1 MTISLPECAEQV
13 ERVMDLPYSP
23 KTDAGKA
30 ELIRALYDVA
40 RSPQHAQRTIS
51 ELVRGDRCPT
61 PKEIID
67 TAWGLLSDAEKA
79 GKRCPLCIDGWAE
92 ANRVINGIE
101 YAYRKR
107 CACRAASAVDH
118 KMVAAGCD
126 Q

>member
-1 MTISLPECAEQV
+1 MTISLPECAEQI
-13 ERVMDLPYSP
+13 ERVMDLPYAP

-67 TAWGLLSDAEKA
+67 TAWSLLTDAEKA
-79 GKRCPLCIDGWAE
+79 GKRCAHCIDGW
-92 ANRVINGIE
+92 RQVKMRNGYE
-101 YAYRKR
+101 GVQR
-107 CACRAASAVDH
+107 CSCQNAAVDH
-118 KMVAAGCD
+118 KMVAAGGD
-126 Q
+126 E